1 MLPLLRSRGLRRPL
15 IGLSGVAVALASLT
29 TLGASGSAA
38 TVPGTASTTAAVAA
52 AVGSTADAWARTPD
66 PRPNIVV
73 VVADDMRVDDLRW
86 APRTRR
92 LVGSGGISMENSFA
106 PYPLCCPQRATF
118 LTGQHA
124 HNHGVYWHEP
134 PSGYAAFDDSRTIAT
149 SLRAAGY
156 RTGFLGKYLNRY
168 GLDRSEV
175 SGQPSHRYVPSGWD
189 EWRGAVENP
198 GDAGFHGG
206 TYVYTDIAFNHDGK
220 IDNRYRGRYST
231 EVIGDLA
238 VDMVRRSDR
247 HRQRTGEPFFLLV
260 NHVAPHHG
268 APRDPDDPQ
277 PLGGSEDSTRD
288 FPSPYV
294 PPAERGRFDDVI
306 DRAPGIARAGAPTE
320 KDVSDKP
327 RQVRKLP
334 PLSSADLRAMREVAR
349 QRAEAIH
356 VMDRQ
361 VARLVASLKRT
372 GEWERT
378 VVVFTSDNGLLQGE
392 HRVRTG
398 KVWSYEPSL
407 RVPLLLT
414 GPGLRGRD
422 PLGHRRYDPV
432 DTPDLAATLLDL
444 ADAEPPRR
452 PDGTSVLPTLLEG
465 DRGWDVPVLTE
476 ATHTSRGSVR
486 GFGERSSI
494 GVRTGRWSMTRYRD
508 GFVELYDLLRDPLQ
522 HENLARSPEHAD
534 VLAALTASW
543 RAVKDCAGADCQASL
558 PASLAMTA
566 DEVADATRR
575 YWTAIDRTYGYR

>member
-1 MLPLLRSRGLRRPL
+1 MPRSMTPRPSALLLG
-15 IGLSGVAVALASLT
+15 AALALVAGLLVGQSGPGG
-29 TLGASGSAA
+29 GAARAVSAA
-38 TVPGTASTTAAVAA
+38 AA
-52 AVGSTADAWARTPD
+52 AAKAD

-86 APRTRR
+86 APQVRR
-92 LVGSGGISMENSFA
+92 LLGAGGISLENSFA
-106 PYPLCCPQRATF
+106 PYPLCCPSRATF

-134 PSGYAAFDDSRTIAT
+134 PWGYGAFDDSRTIAT
-149 SLRAAGY
+149 SLRRAGY

-168 GLDRSEV
+168 GLDESLV
-175 SGQPSHRYVPSGWD
+175 SGQPSHRYVPAGWD

-206 TYVYTDIAFNHDGK
+206 TYAYTDIAFNHDGR

-247 HRQRTGEPFFLLV
+247 HRQRTGDPFFLLV

-268 APRDPDDPQ
+268 APTDPDDPR
-277 PLGGSEDSTRD
+277 SWRDEDGFLHE

-294 PPAERGRFDDVI
+294 PPAHRGRFDAVI
-306 DRAPGIARAGAPTE
+306 DRAAGIAREGAPTE
-320 KDVSDKP
+320 RDVSDKP
-327 RQVRKLP
+327 RKVRNAP
-334 PLSSADLRAMREVAR
+334 PLTARDLAAMREVAR

-361 VARLVASLKRT
+361 VARLVTSLKRT
-372 GEWERT
+372 GEWDRT

-392 HRVRTG
+392 HRFRTG

-422 PLGHRRYDPV
+422 ALGHKRYDPV
-432 DTPDLAATLLDL
+432 DTADLTATLLDL
-444 ADAEPPRR
+444 ADAEAPRR
-452 PDGTSVLPTLLEG
+452 ADGQSVLSTLSEG
-465 DRGWDVPVLTE
+465 DRGWTVPMLSE
-476 ATHTSRGSVR
+476 ATFTARGSEP
-486 GFGERSSI
+486 GFGRRSSI

-508 GFVELYDLLRDPLQ
+508 GFVELYDLVRDPLQ
-522 HENLARSPEHAD
+522 HRNLARSDAHDD
-534 VLAALTASW
+534 VLAALTRSW
-543 RAVKDCAGADCQASL
+543 REVKDCNGQQCQAPL
-558 PASLAMTA
+558 PDELAMDA
-566 DEVADATRR
+566 EAVADATRR
-575 YWTAIDRTYGYR
+575 YWRAIEETYGYR